1 MFDPSRAEARRF
13 FFDVWAK
20 HRDGRPL
27 SPLED
32 IALSLLLAHSE
43 YHGILDAPDRHLDRD
58 YLPEFGET
66 NPFLHLSL
74 HLAVEEQ
81 ENVEARMS
89 PDEAHYAALRRFG
102 NVDVGARED

>member
-1 MFDPSRAEARRF
+1 MSCRRELTKLGALF
-13 FFDVWAK
+13 
-20 HRDGRPL
+20 RPQKPVDDL
-27 SPLED
+27 TDEIRS
-32 IALSLLLAHSE
+32 
-43 YHGILDAPDRHLDRD
+43 
-58 YLPEFGET
+58 
-66 NPFLHLSL
+66 